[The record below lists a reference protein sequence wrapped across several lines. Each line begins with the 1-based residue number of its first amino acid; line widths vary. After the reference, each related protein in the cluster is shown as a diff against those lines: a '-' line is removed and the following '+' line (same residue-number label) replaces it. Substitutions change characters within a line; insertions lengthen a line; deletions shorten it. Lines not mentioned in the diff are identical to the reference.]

1 MAKENCKCV
10 RADKPGLQ
18 MAVGMA
24 IVTGMSVQTKH
35 RFSVK
40 EYYRMAETGVLR
52 PDARV
57 ELLNGEIIDMSPIG
71 PFHGGVVKRLID
83 LFTQKAR
90 ERWLVCA
97 QDPVRLDDHSEPEPD
112 LMLLKRAA
120 DFYTSRHPKPED
132 VRLLIEVSDTTLELD
147 RAEKLPAYGRSGIA
161 EVWIV
166 NLTEQTIEVYREP
179 HFTGYASK
187 TVLRA
192 ASQATPQAFPDIAVD
207 VAELL
212 KR

>member
-1 MAKENCKCV
+1 MLA
-10 RADKPGLQ
+10 P
-18 MAVGMA
+18 
-24 IVTGMSVQTKH
+24 TKH

-40 EYYRMAETGVLR
+40 EYYRMAETGVLK

-83 LFTQKAR
+83 LFTQASKG
-90 ERWLVCA
+90 RWWVCV
-97 QDPVRLDDHSEPEPD
+97 QDPVHLDDHSEPEPD
-112 LMLLKRAA
+112 LMLLKR
-120 DFYTSRHPKPED
+120 DPGSYTSRHPEPED
-132 VRLLIEVSDTTLELD
+132 VYLLVEVSDASLATD
-147 RAEKLPAYGRSGIA
+147 REEKLPIYSRAGIA

-166 NLTEQTIEVYREP
+166 NLVDLTVEVYREP
-179 HFTGYASK
+179 HFTGYGSK
-187 TVLRA
+187 TILRA
-192 ASQATPQAFPDIAVD
+192 GDQARPQAFPDAVVD